1 MSKGK
6 IGEGNKN
13 TKNSSCWRKST
24 IYLFWKLKDLIA
36 TAKIKA
42 KATAIPPTTTA
53 HHPMKS
59 CLIPKKSSRKVFTS
73 FPPSPVITVVMSP
86 N

>member
-1 MSKGK
+1 MGRK
-6 IGEGNKN
+6 IKNK
-13 TKNSSCWRKST
+13 KNLSCWKKSAN
-24 IYLFWKLKDLIA
+24 YLFWKLKDLIA

-42 KATAIPPTTTA
+42 KPTAIPPTTSA

-59 CLIPKKSSRKVFTS
+59 CWIPKKSSRKVFTS
-73 FPPSPVITVVMSP
+73 FPPSVDITVVISP